1 VRRVGK
7 RRMTRVLAVVA
18 LCSIPAVSMA
28 PSATAA
34 PTGPRIAFVR
44 HGDLFSVRPDGSG
57 VRQLTRTPRR
67 EGIPVWGPGHGR
79 IAFTVG
85 DRELWVMHAD
95 GSHSHRILRLF
106 DPSLSLADI
115 AWSPLGRRLAL
126 GMIRER
132 GTAPAFRLCG
142 LIWML
147 RSDGSAAHRVLS
159 GQLSVNGLDWSP
171 HGLWLTP
178 AFEQFSTTLPCR
190 AGARTGLWK
199 LHPDGTGLHTLHA
212 AAGRNP
218 NWSPTGRRIVF
229 EDWRNVCHAC
239 GEIWTMRRDGTHQA
253 VLASPAAPYYAFRR
267 PRWSPSG
274 SRIAF
279 MALRG
284 SGGELWVMRADGS
297 HRHLL
302 TRHVTGLDW

>member
-1 VRRVGK
+1 MGRRL
-7 RRMTRVLAVVA
+7 TTCALAAFV

-28 PSATAA
+28 AAAAAA
-34 PTGPRIAFVR
+34 PTAPRIAFVR

-57 VRQLTRTPRR
+57 IRQLTQTPRR

-85 DRELWVMHAD
+85 DGELWIMHAD
-95 GSHSHRILRLF
+95 GSHSHRILRLP

-115 AWSPLGRRLAL
+115 AWSPSGRRLAL
-126 GMIRER
+126 GIIREH
-132 GTAPAFRLCG
+132 GTSPAVRLCG
-142 LIWML
+142 QIWML
-147 RSDGSAAHRVLS
+147 RSDGSAMHPVLR
-159 GQLSVNGLDWSP
+159 GQLSINGLDWSP
-171 HGLWLTP
+171 YGVWLTP

-199 LHPDGTGLHTLHA
+199 LHPDGTGPYTLDA

-218 NWSPTGRRIVF
+218 NWSPSGRRIVF

-239 GEIWTMRRDGTHQA
+239 GEIWTMRRYSTHQT
-253 VLASPAAPYYAFRR
+253 VLASPTAPYYAFRR

-279 MALRG
+279 LALRG

-302 TRHVTGLDW
+302 ARDVTGLDW